1 MAVFKKETE
10 VVVNPKNHIKTSRG
24 DLVFYALV
32 NIIMGAFFLIV
43 LLPLINIVASSFS
56 ESSYVNSGQVFLLP
70 KGFTLEGYK
79 AVFEYPGLWRAYGN
93 TFYYT
98 FFGTAVNLIVTLI
111 CAYPLA
117 RRNLPFKKEINA
129 LYMFTMLFGGGLI
142 PTFLLIRDLGLMN
155 TVWAIV
161 LPGAMSVYNMTIAR
175 TFISG
180 IPTDLEEAAKI
191 DGCSDFRYFFSI
203 VLPLSKTV
211 ISVLALYYAVGH
223 WNSYMSALIYL
234 QDGNKQPLQLLLR
247 AILVLNQRGQNT
259 EGMTEEQIQA
269 IEDRANLL
277 KYSLIIVSSVPVLVI
292 YPFMKKA
299 FMKGVMIGAVKG

>member
-1 MAVFKKETE
+1 MAKAKKEAE
-10 VVVNPKNHIKTSRG
+10 VIVNPKNRIKTSKG
-24 DLVFYALV
+24 DLVFYAIV
-32 NIIMGAFFLIV
+32 NIIMAFFFTIV
-43 LLPLINIVASSFS
+43 LAPLLNIVASSFS
-56 ESSYVNSGQVFLLP
+56 NSGYVNSGQVFLLP
-70 KGFTLEGYK
+70 KGFTLEGYA

-98 FFGTAVNLIVTLI
+98 FFGTAINLVVTLI

-117 RRNLPFKKEINA
+117 RRNLPFKRQINT
-129 LYMFTMLFGGGLI
+129 LFMFTMLFGGGLI
-142 PTFLLIRDLGLMN
+142 PTYMLIRDIKLMN
-155 TVWAIV
+155 TIWAIM
-161 LPGAMSVYNMTIAR
+161 LPGAMSVYNMVIAR
-175 TFISG
+175 TFIEG

-191 DGCSDFRYFFSI
+191 DGCSDFRFFFSI
-203 VLPLSKTV
+203 VLPLSKTI

-234 QDGNKQPLQLLLR
+234 QDSKKHPLQLLLR
-247 AILVLNQRGQNT
+247 AILVLNQRAQNT
-259 EGMTEEQIQA
+259 DGLTDEQIQA

>member
-292 YPFMKKA
+292 YQFMKKA